1 MELALMKKVV
11 QVSIERKIGVGK
23 KKDDVGREIDRQT
36 IISVRMFIV
45 YFFPLSAINLNKR
58 VWMHMWVVLWV
69 WLQGKND
76 NDDADKFSENYTY
89 AFIC

>member
-1 MELALMKKVV
+1 MKKVV

-45 YFFPLSAINLNKR
+45 YFFPLSAINLNTR
-58 VWMHMWVVLWV
+58 V
-69 WLQGKND
+69 
-76 NDDADKFSENYTY
+76 
-89 AFIC
+89 